1 MSKTKIFRGLI
12 VIGIVLLCS
21 SPLPAAESEKASCY
35 DLLQSSTTQVENL
48 IAKLGFETKHDD
60 TSRFPHI
67 CRRTAQSQCAL
78 LSLVFYKYGAFLAP
92 KESDT
97 CQYIPRQWL
106 DSYSASTF

>member
-1 MSKTKIFRGLI
+1 MSKLKIFRGLI

-35 DLLQSSTTQVENL
+35 DLLQASTTQIESL
-48 IAKLGFETKHDD
+48 IAKAGFETKDED
-60 TSRFPHI
+60 SSRFPHI
-67 CRRTAQSQCAL
+67 CQRTAQSQCAL

-97 CQYIPRQWL
+97 CQFIPRQWL
-106 DSYSASTF
+106 DSHGASTF